1 LKNRAA
7 SDSAGLEKDETG
19 GVWRSCRLIRNIHEI
34 FCVCDDGEEESEAEE
49 EEDDD
54 STSEK

>member
-1 LKNRAA
+1 LAELKIDQE
-7 SDSAGLEKDETG
+7 DSQNL
-19 GVWRSCRLIRNIHEI
+19 
-34 FCVCDDGEEESEAEE
+34 CVCDDGEEESDAEE